1 MNFTLIEK
9 WLSVYGLELNRRGIE
24 SWFLPSV
31 NSVTFSKLLL
41 SFLLCKVGILGTF
54 LGSLVVRTLTSR
66 GQVRSLVG
74 EQDPESCVTWPKR
87 NLKKIGFST
96 LSGFLLILNEILH
109 VKCLEYLIII

>member
-1 MNFTLIEK
+1 MAK
-9 WLSVYGLELNRRGIE
+9 SVYGLELNRRGIE

-54 LGSLVVRTLTSR
+54 LGSLVVRTLTAR

-74 EQDPESCVTWPKR
+74 E
-87 NLKKIGFST
+87 LK
-96 LSGFLLILNEILH
+96 ILKAVSHGQNEIF
-109 VKCLEYLIII
+109 KK